1 MKQIPLIRERYMED
15 NSWLVGDVVVVD
27 SREGVGEITK
37 KSETADGEYT
47 YMVAY
52 KDGSAVWVSCEDICF
67 A

>member
-1 MKQIPLIRERYMED
+1 MED
-15 NSWLVGDVVVVD
+15 NSWLIGDVVVVD
-27 SREGVGEITK
+27 ARGDIEPGEITK

-52 KDGSAVWVSCEDICF
+52 EDGSAVWVSCEDICF